1 MKKIFG
7 GMLAGIFCVVLLIGC
22 RGKGEKTQVSAA
34 DSSASSKQIEI
45 WFVTPLIA
53 HPVWL
58 DAKTSFE
65 QACRDYGISG
75 SWVGPVGI
83 DIDEMIKQI
92 DLAIASEVD
101 GIITMPLNPEA
112 MRPALKRATDAGIA
126 VVLMNSDDPQVE
138 RLAYL
143 GLGNK
148 NFGET
153 QAVTAMKYLNGRKPV
168 VAAMVADLTQASAR
182 EMLQAAEAKFKETGD
197 YEWVQTVEG
206 ASDLAQELQ
215 KYQDLFTTYPE
226 INVVLNIVADG
237 ASAAAK
243 VVEERGFKDV
253 AIIGI
258 SDMEDTMAYIEKGT
272 VYATLTEN
280 YPRMGYQPV
289 TWLYEYLTEGK
300 SPATVVN
307 DTGTVV
313 VTKTNIT
320 TYKQE
325 LSDRSLWK

>member
-1 MKKIFG
+1 
-7 GMLAGIFCVVLLIGC
+7 
-22 RGKGEKTQVSAA
+22 
-34 DSSASSKQIEI
+34 
-45 WFVTPLIA
+45 
-53 HPVWL
+53 
-58 DAKTSFE
+58 
-65 QACRDYGISG
+65 
-75 SWVGPVGI
+75 
-83 DIDEMIKQI
+83 MIKQI

-168 VAAMVADLTQASAR
+168 IAAMVADLTQASAR

-206 ASDLAQELQ
+206 TSELSQELQ
-215 KYQDLFTTYPE
+215 RYQDLFTTYPE

-243 VVEERGFKDV
+243 VVEERGFQGV

-258 SDMEDTMAYIEKGT
+258 SDMEDTIAYIEKGT

-300 SPATVVN
+300 RPATVVN

-313 VTKTNIT
+313 VTKANLA

>member
-7 GMLAGIFCVVLLIGC
+7 GILAGIFCVVLLIGC
-22 RGKGEKTQVSAA
+22 QGKGERTQASAT
-34 DSSASSKQIEI
+34 DSSPTSKQLEI

-65 QACRDYGISG
+65 QACRDYGING

-112 MRPALKRATDAGIA
+112 MRPALKRATDAGIT
-126 VVLMNSDDPQVE
+126 VVLMNSDDPQVA

-168 VAAMVADLTQASAR
+168 IAAMVADLTQASAR
-182 EMLQAAEAKFKETGD
+182 EMLQAAEAKFKEAGD
-197 YEWVQTVEG
+197 YVWVQTVEG
-206 ASDLAQELQ
+206 TGDMSQELQ
-215 KYQDLFTTYPE
+215 KYQDIFTTYPE
-226 INVVLNIVADG
+226 TNVILNIVADG

-243 VVEERGFKDV
+243 VVEERGFQGV

-258 SDMEDTMAYIEKGT
+258 SDMEDTIAYIEKGT

-300 SPATVVN
+300 TPANVVN

-313 VTKTNIT
+313 VTKANLT